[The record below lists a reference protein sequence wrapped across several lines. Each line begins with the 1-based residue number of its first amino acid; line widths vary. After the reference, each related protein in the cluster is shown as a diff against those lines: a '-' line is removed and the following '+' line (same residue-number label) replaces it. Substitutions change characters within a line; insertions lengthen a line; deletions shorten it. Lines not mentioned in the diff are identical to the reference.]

1 MHNNIDSSPKCGLKE
16 AKHKRIHCELFL
28 LCEILEYA
36 EVIYGDRSVQ
46 ELPLGGSMEID
57 WKEVRE
63 NFL

>member
-36 EVIYGDRSVQ
+36 EVIYGDRSV
-46 ELPLGGSMEID
+46 
-57 WKEVRE
+57 
-63 NFL
+63 